1 MITRTDK
8 DMTFAEYVASNV
20 GDKFFTVTFVKANGE
35 ERVLTGRLGVTKHTV
50 SGKTKDI
57 HNNYLCVYDVNKKGY
72 RNVNLNTIRKIE
84 CGDFKILWATSDANP
99 FGYRQMTHE
108 EFSVLS
114 DMEAI

>member
-8 DMTFAEYVASNV
+8 DMTFAEYIASNV
-20 GDKFFTVTFVKANGE
+20 GDKFFTVTFIKANGE

-84 CGDFKILWATSDANP
+84 CGDFKIEKP
-99 FGYRQMTHE
+99 MTHE

>member
-8 DMTFAEYVASNV
+8 DMTFAEYIASNV
-20 GDKFFTVTFVKANGE
+20 GDKFFTVTFIKANGE

-84 CGDFKILWATSDANP
+84 CGDFKISCP
-99 FGYRQMTHE
+99 FGYGQMTHE

>member
-1 MITRTDK
+1 MINTTNRS

-84 CGDFKILWATSDANP
+84 CGDFKLSCP
-99 FGYRQMTHE
+99 FGYRDRPMTHE

-114 DMEAI
+114 DMKAI

>member
-1 MITRTDK
+1 M
-8 DMTFAEYVASNV
+8 
-20 GDKFFTVTFVKANGE
+20 
-35 ERVLTGRLGVTKHTV
+35 
-50 SGKTKDI
+50 
-57 HNNYLCVYDVNKKGY
+57 YDVNKKGY

-84 CGDFKILWATSDANP
+84 CGDFKISCP

>member
-1 MITRTDK
+1 MINRS

-20 GDKFFTVTFVKANGE
+20 GDKFFTVTFIKANGE

-84 CGDFKILWATSDANP
+84 CGDFKISCQ

>member
-1 MITRTDK
+1 MIK
-8 DMTFAEYVASNV
+8 SHHSDMTFAEYVALNV

-84 CGDFKILWATSDANP
+84 CGDFKISCQ
-99 FGYRQMTHE
+99 FGYKQMTHE

>member
-1 MITRTDK
+1 MRKMITRTNK

-84 CGDFKILWATSDANP
+84 CGDFKISCP

-114 DMEAI
+114 EWLARD

>member
-1 MITRTDK
+1 MITHTDK
-8 DMTFAEYVASNV
+8 SQMTFAEYIASNV
-20 GDKFFTVTFVKANGE
+20 GDKFFTVTFIKANGE

-84 CGDFKILWATSDANP
+84 CGDFKISCS

>member
-1 MITRTDK
+1 MITHTDK
-8 DMTFAEYVASNV
+8 SQMTFAEYIASNV
-20 GDKFFTVTFVKANGE
+20 GNKFFTVTFIKANGE
-35 ERVLTGRLGVTKHTV
+35 ERVLTGRLRVTKHTV

-84 CGDFKILWATSDANP
+84 CGDFKLSCP
-99 FGYRQMTHE
+99 SGYRQMTHE